1 MSTSAAK
8 DLKLTDKQ
16 GTRQRLVS
24 TARELFYSQGYHA
37 TGVQQILR
45 AAEVNS
51 GSLYH
56 FFGGKEDL
64 LLAVLDE
71 YVEMLEPSLIE
82 PILIDRDLSPLKRI
96 MVLIDG
102 YRRLLLDSD
111 FERGCPIGNLALE
124 IGDQCDEVRNKIAA
138 NFAGWRHWVAE
149 WVMEEGAT
157 ESIAEETAQFVL
169 AVMEGAIMQAR
180 ISRSIE
186 PFDASARGIERY
198 LEQL

>member
-8 DLKLTDKQ
+8 DLKLADKQ

-71 YVEMLEPSLIE
+71 YVEARRENRRRTRGRS
-82 PILIDRDLSPLKRI
+82 DAK
-96 MVLIDG
+96 DG
-102 YRRLLLDSD
+102 
-111 FERGCPIGNLALE
+111 
-124 IGDQCDEVRNKIAA
+124 
-138 NFAGWRHWVAE
+138 
-149 WVMEEGAT
+149 T
-157 ESIAEETAQFVL
+157 
-169 AVMEGAIMQAR
+169 
-180 ISRSIE
+180 
-186 PFDASARGIERY
+186 
-198 LEQL
+198 